1 MLRKTEI
8 AENPADGMSGAA
20 SLIRSKAVVSRV
32 MAGETLIIP
41 IRGHVGDLASIY
53 SFNPTGSLIW
63 KMLEE
68 KTSIPQ
74 LVDGVAHEYGME
86 TAHVEGDVRKFVDE
100 MISAGLV
107 EAAL

>member
-1 MLRKTEI
+1 
-8 AENPADGMSGAA
+8 
-20 SLIRSKAVVSRV
+20 

-68 KTSIPQ
+68 KTTVPQ
-74 LVDGVAHEYGME
+74 LVDGVAREYGME
-86 TAHVEGDVRKFVDE
+86 TSHVEGDVRKFVDE

-107 EAAL
+107 EATS